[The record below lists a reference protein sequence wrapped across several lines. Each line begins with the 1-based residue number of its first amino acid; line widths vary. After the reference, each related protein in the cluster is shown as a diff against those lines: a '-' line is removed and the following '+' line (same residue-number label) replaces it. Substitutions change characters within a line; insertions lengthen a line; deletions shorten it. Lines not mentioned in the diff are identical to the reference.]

1 MNNPIKYSNC
11 WEDAFLLGKALDI
24 HAESKIMSVASGGD
38 NSLYLA
44 RFHPEKILCIDLNEV
59 QLFITQLKE
68 SAIRLFDRSTFLE
81 FSGFVPCKNRLRY
94 YEMIKSDLP
103 KEAQEYFDTHS
114 VLIEKG
120 IIHQGKFEKY
130 FRLFSGKIL
139 PLIHSRKRINQLF
152 EEKPDE
158 AQKLFYQKK
167 WNTMRWRWLFKVFF
181 SKRVMGKL
189 GREPEKMNYVEG
201 SVSEKIFA
209 QTSAHLSSV
218 HCQSNYILEYAL
230 TGKFQKNLPA
240 YVLEDAFAAVKKWL
254 QNHRIQYEYLP
265 LGEALKKHTDY
276 DRFNLSNIFEY
287 MDADTFKYNI
297 EMLTKYSAP
306 QSIAAYWNLMVP
318 RKIEY
323 KTWRQKAVKHPD
335 SGFFYQQFYTFKK

>member
-1 MNNPIKYSNC
+1 
-11 WEDAFLLGKALDI
+11 
-24 HAESKIMSVASGGD
+24 
-38 NSLYLA
+38 
-44 RFHPEKILCIDLNEV
+44 
-59 QLFITQLKE
+59 
-68 SAIRLFDRSTFLE
+68 
-81 FSGFVPCKNRLRY
+81 
-94 YEMIKSDLP
+94 
-103 KEAQEYFDTHS
+103 
-114 VLIEKG
+114 
-120 IIHQGKFEKY
+120 
-130 FRLFSGKIL
+130 
-139 PLIHSRKRINQLF
+139 
-152 EEKPDE
+152 
-158 AQKLFYQKK
+158 
-167 WNTMRWRWLFKVFF
+167 MRWRWLFKVFF